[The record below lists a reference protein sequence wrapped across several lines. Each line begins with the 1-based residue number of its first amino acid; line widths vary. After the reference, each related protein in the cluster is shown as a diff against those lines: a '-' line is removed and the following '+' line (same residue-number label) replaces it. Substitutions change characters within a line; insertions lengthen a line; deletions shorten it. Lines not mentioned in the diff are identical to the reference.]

1 MKFDLQ
7 KFNNEFKKRIILLF
21 ILFVIANIFANLPS
35 LNIFVDILSHFKVQY
50 FYISILF
57 TLCFLYF
64 SFFNKKFT
72 IGLLISF
79 IILIFNYLEISK
91 YCIKPDTDLK
101 SDIKIVLFNVLTSN
115 KKYDKLINEIY
126 LKSPDVVILQEVNK
140 AWLKN
145 IESIKTIYPYFVDC
159 PRDDNFGL
167 SLYSKY
173 PLSNAVAE
181 YWTDRYV
188 PIIRAQ
194 IKKDETLVTIYC
206 VHTLPPV
213 NNEYILTRNNMLLKI
228 NNILHKA
235 SKDGE
240 NIIIAGDFNTTIFS
254 PAYKKIIDPPF
265 NSNITIYDAIRYL
278 PKIEGTWNAYHLP
291 VFRITLEH
299 ILSIPPVVPVKTGL
313 GHKIGSDHFPVFAE
327 FAIAK

>member
-115 KKYDKLINEIY
+115 KKYDKL
-126 LKSPDVVILQEVNK
+126 KSE
-140 AWLKN
+140 
-145 IESIKTIYPYFVDC
+145 
-159 PRDDNFGL
+159 
-167 SLYSKY
+167 
-173 PLSNAVAE
+173 
-181 YWTDRYV
+181 
-188 PIIRAQ
+188 
-194 IKKDETLVTIYC
+194 
-206 VHTLPPV
+206 
-213 NNEYILTRNNMLLKI
+213 
-228 NNILHKA
+228 
-235 SKDGE
+235 
-240 NIIIAGDFNTTIFS
+240 
-254 PAYKKIIDPPF
+254 
-265 NSNITIYDAIRYL
+265 
-278 PKIEGTWNAYHLP
+278 
-291 VFRITLEH
+291 
-299 ILSIPPVVPVKTGL
+299 
-313 GHKIGSDHFPVFAE
+313 
-327 FAIAK
+327 